1 MVKTPYT
8 PKNDIAALMAVKN
21 LTSPRAPVPRPA
33 DLLTVADSPWRGF
46 LLRKMRGLRFKPVT
60 QWDFG

>member
-8 PKNDIAALMAVKN
+8 PKNDIPALMAVKN

-46 LLRKMRGLRFKPVT
+46 LLGKMRGLRFKPVT